1 MIRVSAPGKVHLLG
15 EHTVVY
21 GKPALLSAINL
32 RVTATIGQK
41 KQDNLLLLREVVE
54 KIIQKKFKVEK
65 IPDYSIESELPI
77 GSGLGF
83 SAAGAAAIIAAL
95 LSHFKIKWDKS
106 LVNKLTY
113 EAEKVFHGTPSGGDN
128 TTVVNGGL
136 LIFKNGVAS
145 PTTSKI
151 KNFIAKQQT
160 CFILIQSGKPAEM
173 TQEMVMIA
181 KPKISSILRDQESLT
196 KQLVLALKDGNEKLL
211 IEVIKK
217 GERNLEKIG
226 VVGKKAKKIIKE
238 IEDLGGAAKISG
250 AGGVKTGSGILLCY
264 HKNPKILLKY
274 AKQNNLE
281 ALIIKLGEEGLRKE

>member
-1 MIRVSAPGKVHLLG
+1 MIKVSVPGKIHLLG

-32 RVTATIGQK
+32 RVTVTVGK
-41 KQDNLLLLREVVE
+41 KDQNYPLLRKVVE
-54 KIIQKKFKVEK
+54 KLIKKKFQKK

-83 SAAGAAAIIAAL
+83 SAAGSAAIIAAL

-106 LVNKLTY
+106 LVNKLTF

-136 LIFKNGVAS
+136 LIFKNGVAL

-151 KNFIAKQQT
+151 KT
-160 CFILIQSGKPAEM
+160 FILINSGKPTETTKEM
-173 TQEMVMIA
+173 IMIA
-181 KPKISSILRDQESLT
+181 KPKIKSILNSQEELT
-196 KQLVLALKDGNEKLL
+196 KQLVIALRDDLEKDLL
-211 IEVIKK
+211 NIFQKA
-217 GERNLEKIG
+217 ERNLEKIG
-226 VVGKKAKKIIKE
+226 VVGKKAKKIIRD
-238 IEDLGGAAKISG
+238 IENLGGAAKISG
-250 AGGVKTGSGILLCY
+250 AGGVIMGSGMLLTY
-264 HKNPKILLKY
+264 HKNPQKILKY

-281 ALIIKLGEEGLRKE
+281 ALIIKLDEEGLRKE